1 MTYICRSRDRQG
13 DTMEILVVTQ
23 LNIQLIFTCFQYRQV
38 CLAAHQ
44 HALLD
49 LRYVLTCLHTY
60 TRARVHRMSGPTDL
74 LTYYWEQGFQDALH
88 WNVAPAAPDTI
99 ADPRLH
105 LLPLTLAL
113 SKKINK
119 ISTQEGGVLCP
130 SVTVLV

>member
-1 MTYICRSRDRQG
+1 MFSLQTGVPGCSSTRSARP
-13 DTMEILVVTQ
+13 
-23 LNIQLIFTCFQYRQV
+23 
-38 CLAAHQ
+38 
-44 HALLD
+44 ALRTD
-49 LRYVLTCLHTY
+49 VLTHIH

-130 SVTVLV
+130 SVPVLV